1 MLWWCDMKK
10 VLLFSNHKEIFEVTN
25 KIIEEKYKLL
35 WSTYDIL
42 KEDQYFYSDVVIMHF
57 DKKMIKRGTF
67 ESIIKVKGR
76 LGHALPIL
84 ALIEGATIQDI
95 FSILNAGVYDYLETV
110 EDLQEY
116 QKKIEDIILWSW
128 YLKKYRC
135 GVK

>member
-1 MLWWCDMKK
+1 MKK